1 MLWLEECNQYNHTVK
16 PGECFESIGLR
27 NSDLNS
33 IFIFE
38 VCVWYRQV
46 QHFSVFGFAQ
56 STNKKHCVI
65 VYVMMNVTDK
75 ATFV

>member
-46 QHFSVFGFAQ
+46 QHFSVFGFA
-56 STNKKHCVI
+56 
-65 VYVMMNVTDK
+65 
-75 ATFV
+75 